1 MIRLLQI
8 KRNDFDMHPS
18 SSVVY
23 CRGLMKGFGSG
34 PTAVRALRGVDL
46 DVRGGEIL
54 MIMGP
59 SGCGKTTLLS
69 VISTLLDPDSGTC
82 VVLGRDLARMTPLER
97 ARFRCATVGFVFQR
111 FNLLPGVSILD
122 NVTVPLLI
130 GGHARKDAESRS
142 FKILGELGLRDRTSA
157 SPNEL
162 SGGQQ
167 QRVAIARAL
176 VHNPKLIVCDEPTSA
191 LDQTTGQMV
200 METLRDQARQTDRAV
215 IVVTH
220 DARIMD
226 YADRIVRMEDGAIIS
241 CKDATQPEMPS

>member
-1 MIRLLQI
+1 
-8 KRNDFDMHPS
+8 
-18 SSVVY
+18 
-23 CRGLMKGFGSG
+23 
-34 PTAVRALRGVDL
+34 
-46 DVRGGEIL
+46 

-82 VVLGRDLARMTPLER
+82 EVLGRDLARMTSLER

-111 FNLLPGVSILD
+111 FNLLPGISILD

-130 GGHARKDAESRS
+130 GGHARKDAESRA
-142 FKILGELGLRDRTSA
+142 FRLLDELGLRDRTLA

-200 METLRDQARQTDRAV
+200 METLRDQARQTDRAL

-220 DARIMD
+220 DTRIVS
-226 YADRIVRMEDGAIIS
+226 YADRIAQMEDGSIIRRNDAIV
-241 CKDATQPEMPS
+241 PETPS

>member
-1 MIRLLQI
+1 M
-8 KRNDFDMHPS
+8 NPS
-18 SSVVY
+18 LSVVH
-23 CRGLMKGFGSG
+23 CRDLTKTFGSG

-46 DVRGGEIL
+46 EVRPGEVL

-69 VISTLLDPDSGTC
+69 VISTLLDPDTGTC
-82 VVLGRDLARMTPLER
+82 EVLGRNLAQMSNLQRS
-97 ARFRCATVGFVFQR
+97 RFRCATVGFVFQR

-130 GGHARKDAESRS
+130 GGHSRKDAEGRA
-142 FKILGELGLRDRTSA
+142 FRILDELGLRDRTAA

-191 LDQTTGQMV
+191 LDQTTGQIV
-200 METLRDQARQTDRAV
+200 METLRNQARRSDRAL

-220 DARIMD
+220 DTRIMN
-226 YADRIVRMEDGAIIS
+226 YADRIARMEDGAIIH
-241 CKDATQPEMPS
+241 CGDAAKLEMPS

>member
-1 MIRLLQI
+1 
-8 KRNDFDMHPS
+8 MHPS
-18 SSVVY
+18 FNVVY
-23 CRGLMKGFGSG
+23 CRGLTKGFGSG

-46 DVRGGEIL
+46 DVKPAEVL

-69 VISTLLDPDSGTC
+69 VISALLDPDSGTC
-82 VVLGRDLARMTPLER
+82 EVLGRDLARMTPLER
-97 ARFRCATVGFVFQR
+97 SRFRCATVGFVFQK

-142 FKILGELGLRDRTSA
+142 FKILDELGLRDRTSA

-176 VHNPKLIVCDEPTSA
+176 VHNPELIVCDEPTSA
-191 LDQTTGQMV
+191 LDQATGQMV

-220 DARIMD
+220 DTRIMN
-226 YADRIVRMEDGAIIS
+226 YADRIVRMEDGAIIG
-241 CKDATQPEMPS
+241 CNAAIELETPS

>member
-1 MIRLLQI
+1 M
-8 KRNDFDMHPS
+8 NATYP
-18 SSVVY
+18 SVVH
-23 CRGLMKGFGSG
+23 CRGLIKAFGVGS
-34 PTAVRALRGVDL
+34 AAAYALQGVDL
-46 DVRGGEIL
+46 DVRVGEIL

-69 VISTLLDPDSGTC
+69 VVSTLLDLDAGTC
-82 VVLGRDLARMTPLER
+82 EVLGRDLARMNQIER
-97 ARFRCATVGFVFQR
+97 SRFRCATMGFVFQR

-130 GGHARKDAESRS
+130 GGHSRKDAESRAVR
-142 FKILGELGLRDRTSA
+142 ILDELGLRDRTSA

-191 LDQTTGQMV
+191 LDQNTGQVV
-200 METLRDQARQTDRAV
+200 METLRDRARQTDRAV

-220 DARIMD
+220 DTRIVN
-226 YADRIVRMEDGAIIS
+226 YADRIVRMEDGVIIGCNGAIE
-241 CKDATQPEMPS
+241 AEMPS

>member
-8 KRNDFDMHPS
+8 KRNSFDMHPS
-18 SSVVY
+18 FNVVY
-23 CRGLMKGFGSG
+23 CRGLTKGFGSG

-46 DVRGGEIL
+46 DVKPAEVL

-69 VISTLLDPDSGTC
+69 VISALLDPDSGTC
-82 VVLGRDLARMTPLER
+82 EVLGRDLARMTPLER
-97 ARFRCATVGFVFQR
+97 SRFRCATVGFVFQK

-142 FKILGELGLRDRTSA
+142 FKILDELGLRDRTSA

-176 VHNPKLIVCDEPTSA
+176 VHNPELIVCDEPTSA

-220 DARIMD
+220 DTRIMN
-226 YADRIVRMEDGAIIS
+226 YADRIVRMEDGAIIG
-241 CKDATQPEMPS
+241 CNAAIELETPS